1 MALKMRGGIRPSC
14 SKSPIKSLFSVE
26 SFNGSFQADGSTP
39 SESIMSRNQSRRC
52 FLRCASSLIAL
63 PALESFG
70 FRRFASAADSAGA
83 SRPKRAVFLNFG
95 WGVTNETWFPDV
107 NQTGADYKLPLGLAP
122 LARHKADF
130 TIIQGLSN
138 KFANEAHWGST
149 FWLTGANRYAEP
161 GQSFH
166 NSISVDQVIAAH
178 LGRETR
184 FASLQLN
191 SPDVPNSG
199 HGPGLSL
206 AWDLRGKPVAGL
218 ENPVLAFHRLFS
230 AETTSLAERQAMLA
244 QKRSVLDAVLTD
256 AGDLQRGLN
265 KTDNDKLD
273 EYFQSIRDI
282 ETRLGKDEQW
292 LNVAKPKAALPEPKP
307 GLSGRDEIQVMYDLM
322 VAALQTDSTRVI
334 TYRQPVGTLLTSIGV
349 KVAPHDM
356 SHYTPGDRMEASQKR
371 DAVQSELLAGFI
383 DKLKATKEPDGT
395 SLFDHTVLTYGS
407 NIRTIH
413 YLDNCPTLIAGGGA
427 GLKLGQHLVAPKNTP
442 LCNLWLSLINGLGIK
457 ADRHGDST
465 GVMTEVVT

>member
-1 MALKMRGGIRPSC
+1 MQ
-14 SKSPIKSLFSVE
+14 V
-26 SFNGSFQADGSTP
+26 
-39 SESIMSRNQSRRC
+39 NQSRRH
-52 FLRCASSLIAL
+52 FLRCASSVIAL

-70 FRRFASAADSAGA
+70 FRRFVSAAEAAGA
-83 SRPKRAVFLNFG
+83 TRPKRAVFLNFG

-107 NQTGADYKLPLGLAP
+107 MKTGADYSLPPGLAP

-130 TIIQGLSN
+130 TVVQGLSN

-161 GQSFH
+161 GQSFQ
-166 NSISVDQVIAAH
+166 NSISVDQVIAAQ

-191 SPDVPNSG
+191 SPDVRNSG

-218 ENPVLAFHRLFS
+218 ENPVIAFHRLFS
-230 AETTSLAERQAMLA
+230 ADTTSLAERQALLA
-244 QKRSVLDAVLTD
+244 QKRSVLDAVTTD

-292 LNVAKPKAALPEPKP
+292 LNVPKPKAALAEPKP
-307 GLSGRDEIQVMYDLM
+307 GLAGRDEIQVMYDLM

-334 TYRQPVGTLLTSIGV
+334 TYRQPVGTLLTSLGI
-349 KVAPHDM
+349 KVAAHDM
-356 SHYTPGDRMEASQKR
+356 SHYTRDDRMDASQKR

-427 GLKLGQHLVAPKNTP
+427 GLKLGQHLVTAKNTP
-442 LCNLWLSLINGLGIK
+442 LCNLWLTLINGFGIK
-457 ADRHGDST
+457 SDRHGDST
-465 GVMTEVVT
+465 GVVKEILA

>member
-1 MALKMRGGIRPSC
+1 MKT
-14 SKSPIKSLFSVE
+14 K
-26 SFNGSFQADGSTP
+26 
-39 SESIMSRNQSRRC
+39 QSRRH
-52 FLRCASSLIAL
+52 FLRSASALIAL

-70 FRRFASAADSAGA
+70 FRKLAPAATAEKT
-83 SRPKRAVFLNFG
+83 RPKRAVFLNFG
-95 WGVTNETWFPDV
+95 WGVTNETWFPDLK
-107 NQTGADYKLPLGLAP
+107 QTGADYLLPPGLVP

-130 TIIQGLSN
+130 TVVQGLSN

-161 GQSFH
+161 GQSMH
-166 NSISVDQVIAAH
+166 NSISVDQVAA
-178 LGRETR
+178 LQFGKETR

-191 SPDVPNSG
+191 SPDVNNSG

-206 AWDLRGKPVAGL
+206 AWDSRGKPVAGL
-218 ENPVLAFHRLFS
+218 DNPVFAFHKLFS
-230 AETTSLAERQAMLA
+230 ADTTPIAERQAMLA

-256 AGDLQRGLN
+256 ASDLQRSLN
-265 KTDNDKLD
+265 KTDTAKLD

-292 LNVAKPKAALPEPKP
+292 LNVLKPKAALTEPKQ
-307 GLSGRDEIQVMYDLM
+307 GLAGRDEVALMYDII

-334 TYRQPVGTLLTSIGV
+334 TYRQPVGTLLQSLAI

-356 SHYTPGDRMEASQKR
+356 SHYSPGERMEASQKR
-371 DAVQSELLAGFI
+371 DIAQSELLARLI

-395 SLFDHTVLTYGS
+395 SLFDHTVLAYGS

-413 YLDNCPTLIAGGGA
+413 YLDNCPTILAGGGA
-427 GLKLGQHLVAPKNTP
+427 GLKRGQHISLPKNTP
-442 LCNLWLSLINGLGIK
+442 LSNAWLTLLHGLGVK
-457 ADRHGDST
+457 VERHGDST
-465 GVMTEVVT
+465 GIIKELIA